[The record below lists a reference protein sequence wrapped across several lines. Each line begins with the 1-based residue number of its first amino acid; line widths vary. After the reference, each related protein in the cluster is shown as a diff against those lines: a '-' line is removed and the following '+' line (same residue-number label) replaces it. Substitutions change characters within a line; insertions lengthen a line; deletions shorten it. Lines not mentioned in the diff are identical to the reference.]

1 MELFP
6 LSNETS
12 NFPYGF
18 IALYIFRFL
27 CLKSVFKLRGK
38 STAVLEDSFV
48 LLTCFDSFRLLYF
61 QITGSV
67 FPMESVTL
75 LISLRIMSNQ
85 KAQEHSGLS
94 FLQMMFFFS
103 TCCLYYFEGWMVQVL
118 NWWCPRGIVRPQ
130 GRLQTR
136 CTDAFRK
143 LAGNQ

>member
-38 STAVLEDSFV
+38 TTAVLEDSFV

-67 FPMESVTL
+67 FPIGSVTL

-94 FLQMMFFFS
+94 LLQMMVFFQHVVYIILKDGWFKYS
-103 TCCLYYFEGWMVQVL
+103 TDGALVVL
-118 NWWCPRGIVRPQ
+118 
-130 GRLQTR
+130 
-136 CTDAFRK
+136 
-143 LAGNQ
+143 

>member
-38 STAVLEDSFV
+38 TTAVLEDSFV

-67 FPMESVTL
+67 FPMGSVTL

-94 FLQMMFFFS
+94 LLQMMVFFQHVVYIILKDGWFKYS
-103 TCCLYYFEGWMVQVL
+103 TDGALVVL
-118 NWWCPRGIVRPQ
+118 
-130 GRLQTR
+130 
-136 CTDAFRK
+136 
-143 LAGNQ
+143 

>member
-18 IALYIFRFL
+18 IALYIFQFL

-38 STAVLEDSFV
+38 TTAVLEDSFV

-67 FPMESVTL
+67 FPMGSVTL

-85 KAQEHSGLS
+85 KAQEHSCLS
-94 FLQMMFFFS
+94 LLQMMVFFFNMLFILFWRMDGSS
-103 TCCLYYFEGWMVQVL
+103 TQLMVPSWYCKATGMPSNKVYWRIQK
-118 NWWCPRGIVRPQ
+118 I
-130 GRLQTR
+130 GR
-136 CTDAFRK
+136 
-143 LAGNQ
+143 